1 MAKETKSRV
10 VFQRSA
16 LGTRIALLVMLCVC
30 IAAMAVA
37 GLAIYTAK
45 RDTAALRQQALDLE
59 KRNEQL
65 EAAWTPSS
73 ASLRRSWGCTCRTP
87 SFSTQSNTLKHG
99 GKKGN
104 MEFTVGD
111 ILEGKVKSITN
122 FGAFVT
128 LPENRT
134 GMVHI
139 SEVANTYVSDIRQ
152 HLTEGQDVKVMVI
165 GNENG
170 KINLSIKRLEPK
182 PAREN
187 NRPRNNAAPAAPAA
201 PKTADQLF
209 EERLKQF
216 MTESDSKISSIRQ
229 YSDHR
234 TKSRRR

>member
-1 MAKETKSRV
+1 
-10 VFQRSA
+10 
-16 LGTRIALLVMLCVC
+16 
-30 IAAMAVA
+30 
-37 GLAIYTAK
+37 
-45 RDTAALRQQALDLE
+45 
-59 KRNEQL
+59 
-65 EAAWTPSS
+65 
-73 ASLRRSWGCTCRTP
+73 
-87 SFSTQSNTLKHG
+87 
-99 GKKGN
+99 
-104 MEFTVGD
+104 MELTVGAV
-111 ILEGKVKSITN
+111 LEGKIKTITN
-122 FGAFVT
+122 FGAFVN
-128 LPENRT
+128 LGENKT

-165 GNENG
+165 GLDGG

-182 PAREN
+182 PQQDSAPRQGGFRNNNAPRREN
-187 NRPRNNAAPAAPAA
+187 NAPAQNRPVRSAPTPPPA